1 MIWKRTGLCYQVQS
15 NQDSIK
21 GPSLFFPK
29 LLPIIAF
36 YPIIFLTP
44 ANILDSNHSPQR
56 NKQIKSAITQ
66 ITQEVLQIVC
76 IWDIIWQILLILL
89 DFAQM
94 SLGSSLGRQGPCP
107 SSLHKSNHRTESS
120 TDRLSKNNFVVVVV
134 ILNCFGKRGR
144 RGLSSSFCRP
154 RNIRPENSND
164 LLNSY
169 MGVAYKAGT
178 RTQVSFLPCQVSLYK
193 CF

>member
-94 SLGSSLGRQGPCP
+94 SLGSSLGRQGQCP
-107 SSLHKSNHRTESS
+107 SSLHKATVELNPVLTGSQRIIFFFFC
-120 TDRLSKNNFVVVVV
+120 NFELFWKERKKGTIIV
-134 ILNCFGKRGR
+134 IL
-144 RGLSSSFCRP
+144 
-154 RNIRPENSND
+154 
-164 LLNSY
+164 
-169 MGVAYKAGT
+169 
-178 RTQVSFLPCQVSLYK
+178 
-193 CF
+193 